1 MKNEKGKL
9 YYGLGL
15 DNAQLRADASESR
28 NIIKGI
34 GDTSAAEGA
43 RIDNTYRKIA
53 GTVAAVF
60 TVQQAAAFAQSIVQ
74 VRGEFQKLE
83 TSLSVLLQSKDK
95 ANAMMADVVRLAA
108 TTPFSLQNV
117 AAGSK
122 QLLAYGIAADDVV
135 GDLRRLGDV
144 AAGLGL
150 PMERLTYLYG
160 TTMTQGRL
168 YTRDLLQF
176 TTSGI
181 PLLQALA
188 DMFEVST
195 AEVFKLVEAGS
206 VGFPEVKQAIV
217 RMTSEGGQFANMM
230 EELSRTIPGEIE
242 KLKDSIDVMFNKM
255 GKSQEGFIKDAI
267 SGAAYLVEHYEDVGE
282 ALAAIVATYGTYK
295 AAIMATE
302 AVRQSIAT
310 VKRTEEASELM
321 KLLSLE
327 QQSKISKLGLAK
339 TSSEYAAA
347 VKTEVAAEME
357 RQTELAMAA
366 NAEIAVSN
374 KRLANREAEKNAAA
388 ANVAAKRAELET
400 IIASAITEQNAALQ
414 KKMAIE
420 SEKQSRAAL
429 NVVKLQDRKE
439 AAITQAQHLKEIGAS
454 REKIAI
460 KNKEIAT
467 INNKIIAAQN
477 EEIQHSR
484 NVVAYRKEIAAT
496 TESVQSKSV
505 LKAQTSLQT
514 AQEQLNTA
522 SVARNTAARE
532 LSSKKAVLDSAV
544 RKANTIETGVN
555 TAAQTANATAAGF
568 LSVAKTRL
576 TAVAAKL
583 NAVIMANPYA
593 LAAAAVIALAYGIY
607 KLSTYQTDAEKA
619 QTKLNDAIKET
630 NKNIDSEVHQIDSMF
645 ARLKNAKQGTDEYR
659 AAKEAIMNRYGEYL
673 KKLGDEKTALN
684 DVAAAY
690 KLITEE
696 AKKAAR
702 ARAMESFTKEASDTL
717 AEEEGESKDEVKEL
731 LEKKYKGAKG
741 SDGISLSETYYWK
754 IKPVIE
760 GEADITPEIAKILK
774 EFDKT
779 KNVMVG
785 IGANEAPIYEQIVV
799 NDIKDQINKAAKA
812 RGVYNKVMSEAQMK
826 FGENPSTDAGKKPAF
841 DATTASLQQLM
852 EQLPKAKD
860 ELEALK
866 KAEKPDP
873 TAIAAKEQDI
883 QQIKDQT
890 AAREKSTTAIKDVKA
905 QIELLQKEQEKYG
918 KDDAEYKALETRIK
932 SLKTK
937 LPKTEGQENKTE
949 TDAARVKRETA
960 ERTQKIKEYEV
971 AVKKQ
976 VKQSELDIAQARI
989 DAMEDG
995 YAKEQAQND
1004 LAYQRLILANQER
1017 ETQMVKAL
1025 QDARELEWE
1034 NKNPKAKAKGETF
1047 DRSSVT
1053 AADLSPEQKNQLT
1066 EFYNVAEG
1074 IRDKANRDSLE
1085 QMLDDFTTY
1094 EQQRNKITE
1103 DYEKKRKSMKNED
1116 GSFKA
1121 GFTQGN
1127 EDELNRNEGEALK
1140 AVDETFAMREDTF
1153 QAWMNAVSNMTLKQ
1167 LERVLTQAEQD
1178 LKNLEKSGGAD
1189 SKQIAVARAKVNT
1202 ARTKVSKA
1210 KADNDVSPG
1219 KRSIKEW
1226 EDLYKTLQEAERE
1239 FESIGTAVG
1248 GVAGEI
1254 IGTAGTVLTSTLSMI
1269 NGIVTLTTTSTTG
1282 MQASALASSA
1292 AIQTVEKASVIL
1304 TIISAAMQIAMTII
1318 NLFNNDE
1325 EYQKEIE
1332 KLQGRIEQLQWELDN
1347 ADAIRLQN
1355 NTFNALQK
1363 VKEVY
1368 AEATREVLKLHAA
1381 NNKYG
1386 DAMYLM
1392 FGRAIY
1398 QNEIMEKSAKKLAT
1412 AYANI
1417 SYTADKALGSE
1428 KFSGA
1433 REQLENLAQQQLLIQ
1448 EQINKEGSKKK
1459 TDHNQI
1465 AEWERQ
1471 IQELGEEANKI
1482 INEIVEGIIGGSAS
1496 DIAAELGDAFID
1508 AFQNGEDAAEAWGT
1522 KVNEIV
1528 ANVMKR
1534 MLVSKFLEEPLGE
1547 IFDKYKAK
1555 WYKDGEFA
1563 GIDAI
1568 MDSMGGFANDLN
1580 AVGSEFQ
1587 TIWENLPED
1596 VKNMFAPTDEAREA
1610 SERGI
1615 ATASQE
1621 SVDENNGRLTA
1632 IQGHT
1637 YLLAEN
1643 SKILV
1648 ANSNRVLDHLAGIED
1663 NTKSLSRLE
1672 QIETGVKELKNSIDD
1687 IALKGIKIK

>member
-15 DNAQLRADASESR
+15 DNDQLRADANESR

-34 GDTSAAEGA
+34 GDTTAAEGA
-43 RIDNTYRKIA
+43 RIDNAYRKIA

-60 TVQQAAAFAQSIVQ
+60 TVQQAAAFAKSIVQ
-74 VRGEFQKLE
+74 VRGEIESLE
-83 TSLSVLLQSKDK
+83 ISFETLLGNKQK
-95 ANAMMADVVRLAA
+95 ANDLFSEIKTYAVNTPMQMNDLAKGA
-108 TTPFSLQNV
+108 QMLLSFNVEAERVMPILKQIGDISMGDAQKFNSLTLAFSQMSSTGKLMGQ
-117 AAGSK
+117 
-122 QLLAYGIAADDVV
+122 
-135 GDLRRLGDV
+135 
-144 AAGLGL
+144 
-150 PMERLTYLYG
+150 
-160 TTMTQGRL
+160 
-168 YTRDLLQF
+168 DLLQMINAGF
-176 TTSGI
+176 NPLSVMSEKTGKSIGQLKKDMEGGLITSQMVADAFAAATAEGGKFYGMLDKQSKGI
-181 PLLQALA
+181 NGSMSNLEGAIT
-188 DMFEVST
+188 DMFNELGTENQEFITDTIQGATT
-195 AEVFKLVEAGS
+195 A
-206 VGFPEVKQAIV
+206 VKHYK
-217 RMTSEGGQFANMM
+217 
-230 EELSRTIPGEIE
+230 EI
-242 KLKDSIDVMFNKM
+242 
-255 GKSQEGFIKDAI
+255 
-267 SGAAYLVEHYEDVGE
+267 GE
-282 ALAAIVATYGTYK
+282 ALATIVATYGTYK

-302 AVRQSIAT
+302 AVQRSIET
-310 VKRTEEASELM
+310 VKRTEEAAEIA
-321 KLLSLE
+321 KLLSVE
-327 QQSKISKLGLAK
+327 QQAKISKLGLAK
-339 TSSEYAAA
+339 TSTEYAAA
-347 VKTEVAAEME
+347 VKAEVAANVQAAQSALTKA
-357 RQTELAMAA
+357 RADVVAASQTVAA
-366 NAEIAVSN
+366 RREEYVSA
-374 KRLANREAEKNAAA
+374 KQLESQRLAELMSIGATGS
-388 ANVAAKRAELET
+388 AK
-400 IIASAITEQNAALQ
+400 Q
-414 KKMAIE
+414 
-420 SEKQSRAAL
+420 
-429 NVVKLQDRKE
+429 VE
-439 AAITQAQHLKEIGAS
+439 AAQRKLSAAEMQ
-454 REKIAI
+454 RESSALAFQS
-460 KNKEIAT
+460 AT
-467 INNKIIAAQN
+467 RDFNAK
-477 EEIQHSR
+477 
-484 NVVAYRKEIAAT
+484 K
-496 TESVQSKSV
+496 
-505 LKAQTSLQT
+505 T
-514 AQEQLNTA
+514 AVE
-522 SVARNTAARE
+522 TAART
-532 LSSKKAVLDSAV
+532 
-544 RKANTIETGVN
+544 ANTTATAAN
-555 TAAQTANATAAGF
+555 TAVQTANVTATGI

-576 TAVAAKL
+576 TAVAARL

-607 KLSTYQTDAEKA
+607 KLVTYQTDAEKA

-702 ARAMESFTKEASDTL
+702 ARAMESFTKEAADTL
-717 AEEEGESKDEVKEL
+717 AEKEGKSKDEVREL
-731 LEKKYKGAKG
+731 LEKQFKGKKG

-760 GEADITPEIAKILK
+760 GEAEITPEIENIIKQ
-774 EFDKT
+774 FDKR
-779 KNVMVG
+779 KLS
-785 IGANEAPIYEQIVV
+785 IVDADYQGNPV
-799 NDIKDQINKAAKA
+799 WDYVTTNAIQKEINKATEA
-812 RGVYNKVMSEAQMK
+812 RGIYNKVMSQAQMK
-826 FGENPSTDAGKKPAF
+826 FGENPNANTPEAPKF

-860 ELEALK
+860 ELDALK

-873 TAIAAKEQDI
+873 AAIATKEQEI

-890 AAREKSTTAIKDVKA
+890 AAREKSVTAIKDVKA

-918 KDDAEYKALETRIK
+918 KDDAEYKDLETRIK

-937 LPKTEGQENKTE
+937 LPKTEGQESKAE
-949 TDAARVKRETA
+949 TDAARIKRETA
-960 ERTQKIKEYEV
+960 ERTQKIKEYEE
-971 AVKKQ
+971 AVKRQ

-995 YAKEQAQND
+995 YAKEQAQNE

-1017 ETQMVKAL
+1017 EAQMVKAL

-1047 DRSSVT
+1047 DRSTVT
-1053 AADLSPEQKNQLT
+1053 AADLSPEQKKQLT
-1066 EFYNVAEG
+1066 EFYTVAEG

-1085 QMLDDFTTY
+1085 KMLGDFMTY

-1103 DYEKKRKSMKNED
+1103 EYEKKRKSMQNED
-1116 GSFKA
+1116 GSLKA

-1127 EDELNRNEGEALK
+1127 VEELNRSESEALK

-1153 QAWMNAVSNMTLKQ
+1153 EAWMNAVSNMSLKQ
-1167 LERVLTQAEQD
+1167 LERVLKQAEAD
-1178 LKNLEKSGGAD
+1178 LANLEKSGGAD
-1189 SKQIAVARAKVNT
+1189 SKQVAVARAKVAT
-1202 ARTKVSKA
+1202 AKDKVSKA
-1210 KADNDVSPG
+1210 KAENEVSPG

-1239 FESIGTAVG
+1239 FESIGNAVG

-1269 NGIVTLTTTSTTG
+1269 NGIVQLTTTSTTG

-1347 ADAIRLQN
+1347 ADAVRLQN
-1355 NTFNALQK
+1355 NSFNALQK

-1381 NNKYG
+1381 NNQYG
-1386 DAMYLM
+1386 NALYQM

-1398 QNEIMEKSAKKLAT
+1398 QNEIMQKSAEKLAT

-1433 REQLENLAQQQLLIQ
+1433 KEQLQNLAQQQLLIQ
-1448 EQINKEGSKKK
+1448 EQIKKEDAKKK

-1482 INEIVEGIIGGSAS
+1482 INEIVEGIIGGSAADLAS
-1496 DIAAELGDAFID
+1496 ELGDAFIE
-1508 AFQNGEDAAEAWGT
+1508 AFQNGEDAAEAWGD
-1522 KVNEIV
+1522 KVNDIV
-1528 ANVMKR
+1528 ANVMRR

-1547 IFDKYKAK
+1547 IFNKYKSK

-1568 MDSMGGFANDLN
+1568 MESMGGFANDLN
-1580 AVGSEFQ
+1580 SVGAEFQ
-1587 TIWENLPED
+1587 TIWENLPD
-1596 VKNMFAPTDEAREA
+1596 SVKNMFAPIDEAREA
-1610 SERGI
+1610 SEKGI
-1615 ATASQE
+1615 ATASQD
-1621 SVDENNGRLTA
+1621 SVDELNGRMTA
-1632 IQGHT
+1632 VQGHT
-1637 YLLAEN
+1637 YLLSEN

-1648 ANSNRVLDHLAGIED
+1648 ANSNRILDHLAGIED
-1663 NTKSLSRLE
+1663 NTKNLSRLE
-1672 QIETGVKELKNSIDD
+1672 EIENGVKGLKSSIDD
-1687 IALKGIKIK
+1687 IALKGIKVK